1 MQFQFTGKSP
11 SRNLGSQF
19 EKMCMNDLTDTQL
32 LSKKNDKQHLFTSE
46 STVTWDAVK
55 TMNREVNGKA
65 VARSCF
71 VIMAVLLLIS
81 EAVLVTANS
90 IVGYLLITLAVLIPL
105 LLWLRVRY
113 GGRSA
118 YEKKYLQRTDPA
130 FYILSRLLRR
140 TQRKIRSPDPV

>member
-1 MQFQFTGKSP
+1 MRMRIKNRCIYLINFPQELTCRKNQ
-11 SRNLGSQF
+11 NLGSQF

-90 IVGYLLITLAVLIPL
+90 IVGYLLIALAVLIPL

-118 YEKKYLQRTDPA
+118 YEKS
-130 FYILSRLLRR
+130 ISRGLTNVIKL
-140 TQRKIRSPDPV
+140 K

>member
-1 MQFQFTGKSP
+1 
-11 SRNLGSQF
+11 
-19 EKMCMNDLTDTQL
+19 MNDLTDTQL

-90 IVGYLLITLAVLIPL
+90 IVGYLLIALAVLIPL

-118 YEKKYLQRTDPA
+118 YEKSISRGLTRHFI
-130 FYILSRLLRR
+130 FYEDYFECCSLN
-140 TQRKIRSPDPV
+140 